1 MKFMPS
7 GVCGD
12 MDEKDL
18 FERERQVVET
28 ADAILASAADNKT
41 AWYDHYEK
49 LLNEFRRVVKQSK
62 RLIKLGDIFQLRLKT
77 VKERLSEEIEN
88 HRKTQIEKEAFQAR
102 VFQSQKMEALAT
114 LVGGVA
120 HDFNNIL
127 QVMLGYTELMSM
139 DKKNDDPDLEKLK
152 TVIEAG
158 KGGAELVKKLL
169 AFVQQ
174 GKGFPVTLDL
184 NHQLRDMISKMS
196 PTLPQT
202 VDVELSFFEGPA
214 PIYADL
220 GEIDQILMNLVQN
233 ALEAMPLGGRLGIR
247 TSIHRFNDENYGSHQ
262 EIKPGK
268 YVMLSVTDTGSGMDK
283 ETLARMFDPFFTTKQ
298 RGTTRGTGLG
308 LSVVTGIVQQ
318 NAWFI
323 TCDSQL
329 GKGAEFK
336 IFIPLREGV
345 PEMAPETVSAT
356 DARILAAILVVEDN
370 LLVAELERKIL
381 QNAGYQ
387 VFLASTGSEAVEI
400 FKERRDEISLV
411 MLDLIMPNM
420 SGVDCLKEIMKI
432 DPDATVIVLSG
443 YSPESDFVRQICPHI
458 KGFLRKPWQASELLN
473 SVRVALHS

>member
-1 MKFMPS
+1 MFMPS
-7 GVCGD
+7 RGHSA

-18 FERERQVVET
+18 FERERKVVQT
-28 ADAILASAADNKT
+28 ADAVLASAVDNKN
-41 AWYDHYEK
+41 AWYNHYEI
-49 LLNEFRRVVKQSK
+49 LLNEFRRVVKQTKS
-62 RLIKLGDIFQLRLKT
+62 LIKLGDIFQLRLKT

-102 VFQSQKMEALAT
+102 VYQSQKMEALAT

-127 QVMLGYTELMSM
+127 QVMLGYTELISM
-139 DKKNDDPDLEKLK
+139 DKKNNDPDLEKLK

-174 GKGFPVTLDL
+174 GKGSPVTLDL
-184 NHQLRDMISKMS
+184 NHQLRDMSLKMS
-196 PTLPQT
+196 PTLPKT
-202 VDVELSFFEGPA
+202 VDVELSLFDGPA

-220 GEIDQILMNLVQN
+220 SEIDQILMNLVQN

-247 TSIHRFNDENYGSHQ
+247 TSIHQFDEENCRSHHG
-262 EIKPGK
+262 IKPGK
-268 YVMLSVTDTGSGMDK
+268 YVMLSINDTGLGMDK
-283 ETLARMFDPFFTTKQ
+283 PTLARMFDPFFTTKQ

-318 NAWFI
+318 NEWFI
-323 TCDSQL
+323 TCDSKP
-329 GKGAEFK
+329 GKGSEFK
-336 IFIPLREGV
+336 IFIPLRDGIPDVVSKTV
-345 PEMAPETVSAT
+345 PAS
-356 DARILAAILVVEDN
+356 DARMIATILVVEDN
-370 LLVAELERKIL
+370 LLVAELERKVL

-387 VFLASTGSEAVEI
+387 VFLASTGTEAVET
-400 FKERRDEISLV
+400 FKEKQDEISLV

-420 SGVDCLKEIMKI
+420 SGVDCLKEILKI
-432 DPDATVIVLSG
+432 DPSVKVFVLSG

-458 KGFLRKPWQASELLN
+458 KGFLRKPWQASQLLK
-473 SVRVALHS
+473 SVQMALNA